1 MPDLGNAVTV
11 AEGEFDNRA
20 GWQQVDFT
28 EPARGRNL
36 VIEVL
41 DGFGG
46 DDVTSIAELYLLDGD
61 GKRISR
67 EGWKV
72 MYADSEDAAANR
84 TGEKTF
90 DLQESTYWSTK
101 PGTPFPH
108 AILIDLGCDYDLTA
122 LQYLPRPDTGTPGA
136 IRRYRLRLLP

>member
-1 MPDLGNAVTV
+1 M
-11 AEGEFDNRA
+11 
-20 GWQQVDFT
+20 DFT
-28 EPARGRNL
+28 APARGRNL

-90 DLQESTYWSTK
+90 DLQ
-101 PGTPFPH
+101 
-108 AILIDLGCDYDLTA
+108 
-122 LQYLPRPDTGTPGA
+122 
-136 IRRYRLRLLP
+136 